1 MILKAANKGVLILE
15 DSESLMNSQIQGF
28 FSELQQ
34 NGTAVRA
41 YFLLAFPY
49 FGVYLVHFE
58 Q

>member
-1 MILKAANKGVLILE
+1 MILKAADKGVLILE

-49 FGVYLVHFE
+49 FGVYLIHFE